1 MRQQFLR
8 VIDDPK
14 LIASAMLCILAV
26 LIVSDAGT
34 WLQVYAVLTTIA
46 ILWAVLMMLRYAHLI
61 AQHTDFV
68 SLPFSIAHD
77 AEVIDLLQSLGFA
90 LRDVSAN
97 LDPIYRELALDR
109 VRQLSQET
117 TAVGRGII
125 TFHETE
131 AWRSAY
137 EKLLRSRGLYRYRS
151 VAYIHTP
158 AYWQDEPGRQ
168 SMRVNYETVGT
179 GLQIERIAVIE
190 DQLWPEGERLPIDP
204 IGSWLDEQAR
214 HGIQLRLVRASQVD
228 DDLRADFG
236 LYGNRAVGWQE
247 LDDRGHTARF
257 TLSFE
262 FAELLAA
269 ESRWDRLGIYA
280 TSLEET
286 LDPPKLCT

>member
-1 MRQQFLR
+1 MREKFSKM
-8 VIDDPK
+8 IDDPR
-14 LIASAMLCILAV
+14 LIASAMLCVLAI

-34 WLQVYAVLTTIA
+34 WLHVYAVLTTIA
-46 ILWAVLMMLRYAHLI
+46 ILWAVLTMLRYARLI

-77 AEVIDLLQSLGFA
+77 AEVVDLLQSLGFA

-109 VRQLSQET
+109 VRQLSQEA
-117 TAVGRGII
+117 TAVGRGIV
-125 TFHETE
+125 TFHGTE

-168 SMRVNYETVGT
+168 SMRVNYEMVSA
-179 GLQIERIAVIE
+179 GLMIERITVIADE
-190 DQLWPEGERLPIDP
+190 LWPVSERLPIDP

-214 HGIQLRLVRASQVD
+214 CGVQLRLVRASRVD
-228 DDLRADFG
+228 DDLRTDFG
-236 LYGNRAVGWQE
+236 LYGNRAVGRQE
-247 LDDRGHTARF
+247 LDDQSHTTRF
-257 TLSFE
+257 TLSFD

-269 ESRWDRLGIYA
+269 ESRWERLEIYA
-280 TSLEET
+280 TTLAET
-286 LDPPKLCT
+286 LDRPTR